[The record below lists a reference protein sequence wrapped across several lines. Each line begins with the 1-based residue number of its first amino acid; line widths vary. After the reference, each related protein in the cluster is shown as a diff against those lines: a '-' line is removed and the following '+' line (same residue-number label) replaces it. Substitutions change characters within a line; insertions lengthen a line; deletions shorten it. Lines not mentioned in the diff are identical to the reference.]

1 MNVSA
6 QLYVIAKFK
15 GNPNYATLNSTHW
28 GGYVPNGNQ
37 APKPFRIAEQ
47 YLIAAEAAY
56 CLGNMGEAQHYL
68 NQLRMSRGVPTTNL
82 VGDDLYKEIKEER
95 ARELAYEG
103 FRLWDLRRW
112 KQGVSKRTFQ
122 GRENYYQV
130 PASFF
135 AGGYKVNIEPD
146 NYMFVW
152 PFPKNERL
160 INTNIQP
167 NPGWE
172 DK

>member
-1 MNVSA
+1 
-6 QLYVIAKFK
+6 
-15 GNPNYATLNSTHW
+15 
-28 GGYVPNGNQ
+28 
-37 APKPFRIAEQ
+37 
-47 YLIAAEAAY
+47 
-56 CLGNMGEAQHYL
+56 MGEAQHYL

-103 FRLWDLRRW
+103 FRLWDL
-112 KQGVSKRTFQ
+112 QGVSKRTFQ
-122 GRENYYQV
+122 GHENYYQV